1 MLERGAD
8 KKKLEPSTEI
18 KYVFSFFQTK
28 NTLDQIKADDVGR
41 YDSQGPAKTVCPS
54 CLLNVCKMDSG
65 PSKPQNTGMHS
76 CSEES

>member
-41 YDSQGPAKTVCPS
+41 YDS
-54 CLLNVCKMDSG
+54 
-65 PSKPQNTGMHS
+65 
-76 CSEES
+76 